1 MPVPPEFR
9 HVNSET
15 ISRYI
20 AASELL
26 AARSV
31 TITAADLRI
40 IRLAFAEFYKDAL
53 MLIGEYPLLTQ
64 GHLAFVIRD
73 LSLRI
78 ENLAFELQE
87 ITNASLAQ
95 HMQLARDL
103 ESAFLTEFLASGSGS
118 IVSFTGSSPQLLLLS
133 SEYSAGLIGLNSGG
147 LTARILKRVND
158 VIRLASLGATPDTF
172 SAIGLLNQALGGPL
186 KWSYEAERIY
196 YTEVLRLHAMATH
209 ASGEAVNELIPTDKI
224 WNWSGIQ
231 RKEHRRINGMR
242 VPMEKKFRVP
252 LKEGGSVLMKHP
264 RDPNAAHRPSA
275 VINCGCALTFLPRE
289 ATAVAA

>member
-1 MPVPPEFR
+1 MVPPEFR
-9 HVNSET
+9 YVNQDT

-20 AASELL
+20 AKSEAL

-31 TITAADLRI
+31 SITAADLRN
-40 IRLAFAEFYKDAL
+40 IRVAFAAFYTDAL
-53 MLIGEYPLLTQ
+53 MIIGENPGLSQ
-64 GHLAFVIRD
+64 GHLAFVVRD

-78 ENLAFELQE
+78 ENLSAELQR

-95 HMQLARDL
+95 HLQLARDL
-103 ESAFLTEFLASGSGS
+103 ESAYLTEFLASGAGS

-133 SEYSAGLIGLNSGG
+133 SQYSADLIGLGKGG
-147 LTARILKRVND
+147 LAGRILKRVND

-224 WNWSGIQ
+224 WNWSGIK
-231 RKEHRRINGMR
+231 RKEHRRIDRMR

-252 LKEGGSVLMKHP
+252 LKEGGFVMMKHP

-289 ATAVAA
+289 AAINVAA